1 MNDIQNESNKS
12 NGSNGSNEIQSLFKN
27 DLLTVNEPILSII
40 KLGEEI
46 SKLSTIS
53 KDEYSLINT
62 EMIHNILTDI
72 RNYSTIAIM
81 VLDKKQLVHPRII
94 ALKKQSRV
102 RVLNTQS
109 NFMKKS

>member
-1 MNDIQNESNKS
+1 MNDTQYESNESNESK
-12 NGSNGSNEIQSLFKN
+12 SLFKN
-27 DLLTVNEPILSII
+27 DLSTNGPILSII

-53 KDEYSLINT
+53 KDGSYLINT
-62 EMIHNILTDI
+62 EMIRNILTEI
-72 RNYSTIAIM
+72 RNYSTMAIM
-81 VLDKKQLVHPRII
+81 VLDKKQLSHPRII

-102 RVLNTQS
+102 EVLNTQS